1 MNKINFK
8 ESYKNWSEQLK
19 KKENTLDDAM
29 KKAIGGEFE
38 SIGNMEKDLLIQCGL
53 KNNDYIIDVGCGSGR
68 LAFPLSKYLDK
79 GKYYGTDVVDD
90 FLDYAANLT
99 QNDNFKFELT
109 DGFSINEEDNKV
121 DMICFFSVFT
131 HLLHEETFNYLREAK
146 RVLKPNGKIVFSFL
160 EFYIPSHWNVF
171 EYDIEHLGDE
181 KHLNVF
187 FGRDA
192 ISAWANHLNLEIESI
207 FDGDKPFINLSNSIT
222 KEDGTVFENKGA
234 LGQSVCVLI
243 KR

>member
-1 MNKINFK
+1 
-8 ESYKNWSEQLK
+8 
-19 KKENTLDDAM
+19 
-29 KKAIGGEFE
+29 
-38 SIGNMEKDLLIQCGL
+38 
-53 KNNDYIIDVGCGSGR
+53 
-68 LAFPLSKYLDK
+68 
-79 GKYYGTDVVDD
+79 
-90 FLDYAANLT
+90 
-99 QNDNFKFELT
+99 
-109 DGFSINEEDNKV
+109 
-121 DMICFFSVFT
+121 VFT

-207 FDGDKPFINLSNSIT
+207 FYGDKPFINLSNSIT